1 MHCVKLIHW
10 KPEEIKERTTVL
22 EAAGYQVDPNLEA
35 GSKIIQ
41 QLGNNPPEAVLI
53 DLSRLPSQGRDFALL
68 IRKRKSSRHI
78 PLVFIGGDPQKVE
91 GIMKLIPDAS
101 YTSWEEIGPTLE
113 RAIANPPDDP
123 IVHESTFAGYAG
135 KSLPE
140 KLGIKA
146 KMTVALVNPPRNF
159 TKTLG
164 NLPDG
169 VQIQKTNLSNCDLTI
184 WFCVSVKDLDAYIQD
199 IVSQSSY
206 GPVWIAWPKKKS
218 GVRSDL
224 TQQLVRQ
231 TGLENHLVDYKICS
245 IDETWSGLLFKY
257 RERK

>member
-146 KMTVALVNPPRNF
+146 KMTVALVNPPRDF
-159 TKTLG
+159 TNTLG

-169 VQIQKTNLSNCDLTI
+169 VQIQKSNLSNCDLTI

-206 GPVWIAWPKKKS
+206 GPFWIAWPKKKS
-218 GVRSDL
+218 GLRSDL

-231 TGLENHLVDYKICS
+231 TGLENNLVDYKICS